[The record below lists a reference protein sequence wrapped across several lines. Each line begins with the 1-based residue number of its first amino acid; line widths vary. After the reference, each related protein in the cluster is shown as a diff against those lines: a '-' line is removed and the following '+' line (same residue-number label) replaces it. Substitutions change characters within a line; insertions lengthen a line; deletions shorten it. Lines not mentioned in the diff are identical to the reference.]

1 MREAR
6 MPVAAVASII
16 VHALLF
22 MMFLWSAHKAS
33 DGTKQIVANVDL
45 IIPVKKMAVLPQ
57 PVEQKAKQTTLDFL
71 KLALPAMPRTA
82 APKMISAP
90 LPDSRKP
97 IAPAIPDKI
106 VERKRVDMPTLAGMD
121 LGSRNADIAKLNLE
135 APARRAA
142 TMEASA
148 PKLEEVGRRRSKL
161 AEVQGLE
168 DAGRSAQLQ
177 AIRPMGM
184 DTGRRAA
191 AVQAVQPAL
200 AEAARPS
207 TFGGKLADILPEAQP
222 MQARPQAAIPSAL
235 KTPVAE
241 TKAPPRKTEA
251 LPGKSKS
258 VELEGPIADR
268 KVAAYEIPQFP
279 AWAKDL
285 GLVEAEVR
293 IRFWVSRDGDVL
305 PDMRVEH
312 TSGYGRL
319 DRHAMEALKKW
330 KFAPIFTDERQW
342 GVITFKFILE

>member
-6 MPVAAVASII
+6 MPVAAVASIV

-22 MMFLWSAHKAS
+22 LMFLWSAHKAS

-45 IIPVKKMAVLPQ
+45 IIPVKKMAMLPQ

-71 KLALPAMPRTA
+71 KLALPSMPRTV
-82 APKMISAP
+82 APKTLSVP

-97 IAPAIPDKI
+97 MAPEIPSKI
-106 VERKRVDMPTLAGMD
+106 VERKRMDMPKLAGMD
-121 LGSRNADIAKLNLE
+121 LGSRNADIAKLDVA

-148 PKLEEVGRRRSKL
+148 PKLEEVGRRRSRL

-168 DAGRSAQLQ
+168 DAGRSAGLQ
-177 AIRPMGM
+177 AIASPVVPETR
-184 DTGRRAA
+184 GRLASA
-191 AVQAVQPAL
+191 QAVQPAL
-200 AEAARPS
+200 QEAARAPS
-207 TFGGKLADILPEAQP
+207 AFANKLADMLPEPAP
-222 MQARPQAAIPSAL
+222 ARPQGAMPSAL

-258 VELEGPIADR
+258 VEIEGPIADR

-279 AWAKDL
+279 AWAKEL

-330 KFAPIFTDERQW
+330 KFAPIFTDEKQW
-342 GVITFKFILE
+342 GVITFRFILE

>member
-1 MREAR
+1 MKETR
-6 MPVAAVASII
+6 MPVAAVASIA
-16 VHALLF
+16 VHLALF
-22 MMFLWSAHKAS
+22 MAFLWSAQKAS

-45 IIPVKKMAVLPQ
+45 IIPMKKMDLPQ
-57 PVEQKAKQTTLDFL
+57 PLEQKAKQTTLDFL
-71 KLALPAMPRTA
+71 KLALPAIPRAA
-82 APKMISAP
+82 APKAITMN
-90 LPDSRKP
+90 LPDVRKP
-97 IAPAIPDKI
+97 IAPELPNKI
-106 VERKRVDMPTLAGMD
+106 VERKRMDMPKLAGMD
-121 LGSRNADIAKLNLE
+121 LGSRNADIAKLDVS
-135 APARRAA
+135 APARRTAA
-142 TMEASA
+142 IAAA
-148 PKLEEVGRRRSKL
+148 PVLEEVGRRRSKL

-184 DTGRRAA
+184 DSGRRAVA
-191 AVQAVQPAL
+191 AQAVQPAL

-207 TFGGKLADILPEAQP
+207 SFGSKLAEILPEAAP
-222 MQARPQAAIPSAL
+222 MQARPMGAMPSAI
-235 KTPVAE
+235 KSPVAE
-241 TKAPPRKTEA
+241 TKAPPRRTEA

-305 PDMRVEH
+305 ADMRVEH

-319 DRHAMEALKKW
+319 DRHAMESLKKW
-330 KFAPIFTDERQW
+330 KFAPIFSDEKQW
-342 GVITFKFILE
+342 GVITFKFIME